1 MPESTE
7 DMRIDPA
14 DPEQAILHQDTYRKV
29 IFGEVADP
37 LFPLHPGAPEST
49 EDELTRAA
57 LEDPAV
63 SALNVPNSEPTFW
76 RFVALLVFAVAA
88 LAVVFWWFR

>member
-1 MPESTE
+1 MTDSTKE
-7 DMRIDPA
+7 AQDAPV

-29 IFGEVADP
+29 LFGEVADP
-37 LFPLHPGAPEST
+37 LFPPHPGAPESS

-57 LEDPAV
+57 MEDPAGRV
-63 SALNVPNSEPTFW
+63 QASHAEPTFW
-76 RFVALLVFAVAA
+76 RFITLLVFAVAA